1 MVQLCFPDKHEGLSG
16 SPAPTKRVRC
26 GSASD
31 PSSGEAEM
39 DKSLELTGQPV

>member
-1 MVQLCFPDKHEGLSG
+1 MVQPCFPDKHEGLSR
-16 SPAPTKRVRC
+16 SPAPTKRAMYD
-26 GSASD
+26 SASD